1 MQIGMSAT
9 TAKTLEHN
17 TKASQRAQFLLEEF
31 QANVYRTTDRL
42 FCFLMIVQWIVGV
55 VAAVWITPYTWI
67 GTQYKI
73 HTHVLA
79 AIFLGGIIVSLPIA
93 FVLRSPGRPLTRHI
107 IAIAQMLFGAI
118 LIHLTGG
125 RIETHFH
132 IFGSLA
138 FLAIYRDWKV
148 LLTAT
153 MVVSLDHVVRGSL
166 NPTSIFGVVDAGS
179 WRWLEHF
186 VWVLFIDVFLIA
198 ACFHGIREM
207 RTIAFRQSELEETQ
221 SKIEATVIERTSQ
234 LEHARLEAERAGR
247 AKSEFLANMSHE
259 IRTPMTAILGFADLL
274 AETVGCPASSS
285 NHQEYLG
292 TIRRNG
298 EHLLQIIN
306 DILDVSKI
314 EAGKLEVET
323 IPLELPHVVNEV
335 LALMRV
341 RASSKGLSLEP
352 IFEGEIPKTIQSD
365 PVRLRQILLN
375 LVGNAIKFT
384 RTGRVQIVISYIKQ
398 QAVVRFDV
406 VDTGIGMS
414 SDQVKNLFR
423 AFVQADNTTTRQF
436 GGSGLGLH
444 ISKQLVELLGGELHV
459 SSTLGT
465 GSTFSVSLPTGPWNE
480 ADLVAPHDLQC
491 SVYGTH
497 DSSQESDAKHSCSEM
512 KAPLQGIRILFA
524 EDGLDNQKLISH
536 VLRKAGA
543 EVHIV
548 GNGKLAIEQ
557 LTNNATLE
565 GPFLDP
571 LPFDLLLSDMQMPEM
586 DGYSTARFLRGRGC
600 SLPIIALTANAM
612 SDDSCKCIESGCD
625 DYTTKPI
632 HREKLIDLCLR
643 WKATKNRD
651 SRRIDS
657 MEKEKV
663 C

>member
-1 MQIGMSAT
+1 MQEGMST
-9 TAKTLEHN
+9 TSTMALERN
-17 TKASQRAQFLLEEF
+17 TKVTQRAQFLLEEF
-31 QANVYRTTDRL
+31 QSIVYRNTDRL
-42 FCFLMIVQWIVGV
+42 FCFLMLVQWIVGV
-55 VAAVWITPYTWI
+55 VAAIWITPYTWI

-79 AIFLGGIIVSLPIA
+79 AIFLGGIVVSLPIA

-107 IAIAQMLFGAI
+107 IAISQMLFGAL

-153 MVVSLDHVVRGSL
+153 IVVSLDHVVRGSL
-166 NPTSIFGVVDAGS
+166 NPTSIFGAIDAGS

-207 RTIAFRQSELEETQ
+207 RTIAFRQSELEDTQ

-234 LEHARLEAERAGR
+234 LEQARLEAERAGR

-274 AETVGCPASSS
+274 AETVGCPSASDS
-285 NHQEYLG
+285 HYQYLG

-298 EHLLQIIN
+298 EHLLQITN

-323 IPLELPHVVNEV
+323 IPLELTHVVNEV

-341 RASSKGLSLEP
+341 RAHSKGLSLEP
-352 IFEGEIPKTIQSD
+352 FFDGEIPKTIQSD

-375 LVGNAIKFT
+375 LIGNAIKFT
-384 RTGRVQIVISYIKQ
+384 KTGRVQMVISYVKQ
-398 QAVVRFDV
+398 HGIVRFDV

-414 SDQVKNLFR
+414 SDQVNNLFR
-423 AFVQADNTTTRQF
+423 PFVQADNTTTRQF

-444 ISKQLVELLGGELHV
+444 ISKQLAELLGGELQV
-459 SSTLGT
+459 TSTLGT
-465 GSTFSVSLPTGPWNE
+465 GSTFSVSLPIGPWNN
-480 ADLVAPHDLQC
+480 ADLVAPCEAQ
-491 SVYGTH
+491 SAVYDTR
-497 DSSQESDAKHSCSEM
+497 DSGLDSDAKPFHSLSN
-512 KAPLQGIRILFA
+512 APLQGTKILFA

-536 VLRKAGA
+536 ILRKAGA
-543 EVHIV
+543 DVLIV
-548 GNGKLAIEQ
+548 ENGKLAIEQ
-557 LTNNATLE
+557 LTDDATLE
-565 GPFLDP
+565 GNFLDP
-571 LPFDLLLSDMQMPEM
+571 LPFDLLLTDMQMPEM
-586 DGYSTARFLRGRGC
+586 DGYSTARFLRDRGC
-600 SLPIIALTANAM
+600 SIPIIALTANAM
-612 SDDSCKCIESGCD
+612 SDDSGNCLESGCD

-632 HREKLIDLCLR
+632 HRENLIDLCWR
-643 WKATKNRD
+643 WKTNKNRE
-651 SRRIDS
+651 SCRLES
-657 MEKEKV
+657 LEQEKV
-663 C
+663 R

>member
-1 MQIGMSAT
+1 MLAEMKLVGFKPTEGNS
-9 TAKTLEHN
+9 EV
-17 TKASQRAQFLLEEF
+17 SQRAGFLLEEF
-31 QANVYRTTDRL
+31 RSRVYRSTDRM
-42 FCFLMIVQWIVGV
+42 FCFLMIVQWFVGV
-55 VAAVWITPYTWI
+55 AAAIWIAPYTWI
-67 GTQYKI
+67 GTQYQI
-73 HTHVLA
+73 HSHVLA
-79 AIFLGGIIVSLPIA
+79 AIFLGGIIVSLPIGLA
-93 FVLRSPGRPLTRHI
+93 LFFPGRPLTRHT
-107 IAIAQMLFGAI
+107 IAIAQMLFGAL

-148 LLTAT
+148 LITAT
-153 MVVSLDHVVRGSL
+153 LVVSLDHVYRGL
-166 NPTSIFGVVDAGS
+166 LDPLSIFGSADAGN

-186 VWVLFIDVFLIA
+186 VWVMFIDVFLIA
-198 ACFHGIREM
+198 ACLHGIREM
-207 RTIAFRQSELEETQ
+207 RTIAFRQSELEDTQ

-247 AKSEFLANMSHE
+247 IKSEFLANMSHE

-274 AETVGCPASSS
+274 AETVGCPSSS
-285 NHQEYLG
+285 QNHHEYLG

-323 IPLELPHVVNEV
+323 IPLELTYVVNEV

-341 RASSKGLSLEP
+341 RADAKSLCLEA
-352 IFEGEIPKTIQSD
+352 IFDGEIPKTILSD

-384 RTGRVQIVISYIKQ
+384 KTGRVQMVISYIKQ
-398 QAVVRFDV
+398 QRVVRFDV
-406 VDTGIGMS
+406 VDTGMGMS
-414 SDQVKNLFR
+414 SDQVNNLFR

-444 ISKQLVELLGGELHV
+444 ISKQLAELLGGELQV
-459 SSTLGT
+459 TSTLGA
-465 GSTFSVSLPTGPWNE
+465 GSTFSVSLPIGPWND
-480 ADLVAPHDLQC
+480 ADLVALCEAQ
-491 SVYGTH
+491 SAVASTR
-497 DSSQESDAKHSCSEM
+497 DSGQGSDAKPFKSISN
-512 KAPLQGIRILFA
+512 APLQGTKILFA

-543 EVHIV
+543 DVLIV
-548 GNGKLAIEQ
+548 DNGKLAIEQ
-557 LTNNATLE
+557 LTNDATLE
-565 GPFLDP
+565 GKFLDP
-571 LPFDLLLSDMQMPEM
+571 LPFDLLLTDMQMPEM
-586 DGYSTARFLRGRGC
+586 DGYSTARFLRNRGC
-600 SLPIIALTANAM
+600 TLPIVALTANAM
-612 SDDSCKCIESGCD
+612 SDDSSKCLESGCD

-632 HREKLIDLCLR
+632 HREKLIELCLR
-643 WKATKNRD
+643 WKTNKNRD
-651 SRRIDS
+651 FRNLDS
-657 MEKEKV
+657 WNEEKV